1 MKLFIQK
8 NIFDNTYQIV
18 EAAKSLDIETK
29 LVKID
34 DFDQITLDHLDETDI
49 VALGSVE
56 FIQQGKRDLP
66 VDPFAWYEDEVFDS
80 LQLHTYYKDYI
91 LNKDFSF
98 VPFGNLKDLKWQLF
112 RTFARETEIF
122 MRPNSGAKSFT
133 GGTFDLV
140 NFDSEIDA
148 IKEETKISDRDLV
161 LVSSVKNI
169 LAEFRLICF
178 DNEIIGHST
187 YKYGG
192 LLTEIKSVP
201 KEVLDF
207 WGLAVYDIGWIPQKF
222 YTVDIVMDNNGVYHV
237 LEFNCLNSSNWY
249 AADVKSVLEKIKNNL
264 SSIGEKT
271 PRFS

>member
-8 NIFDNTYQIV
+8 SIFDNTSQIV
-18 EAAKSLDIETK
+18 EVAKSLNIESK
-29 LVKID
+29 LVTIKD
-34 DFDQITLDHLDETDI
+34 LDQIALDHLDETDI

-66 VDPFAWYEDEVFDS
+66 VDPFAWYENEVFDS
-80 LQLHTYYKDYI
+80 LQLHTYYKDYV

-98 VPFGNLKDLKWQLF
+98 IPFGNLKDLKWQLF

-133 GGTFDLV
+133 GGVFDLV
-140 NFDSEIDA
+140 DFDKEIDK
-148 IKEETKISDRDLV
+148 IKEESEVKDDDLV
-161 LVSSVKNI
+161 LVSSVKKI

-178 DNEIIGHST
+178 GNEIVGYST
-187 YKYGG
+187 YRFNG

-207 WGLAVYDIGWIPQKF
+207 WTLALHDTRWIPEKF
-222 YTVDIVMDNNGVYHV
+222 YVVDIVMDNDGSYYV

-249 AADVKSVLEKIKNNL
+249 AADVEKILEKIKNDL
-264 SSIGEKT
+264 
-271 PRFS
+271 